1 MTPESFVLDS
11 VLERLIPLRAEE
23 EGVRLAEDPEY
34 LHRMR
39 VATRRLRSALP
50 LLAESVSAG
59 DLALWSREIRR
70 FTRALGRARDGDVQ
84 IIFLKELIDT
94 WEDRALRPG
103 LERLLL
109 RRSQRR
115 DRLQKGL
122 IRELDRIFR
131 RGGALET
138 LEGEIRRQRVA
149 QALGE
154 TPPELAPL
162 RRRGATLLLL
172 RLEALEGGSA
182 ALGRPGDGDGHHALR
197 ILAKKLRYTLE
208 LFAPLMPP
216 TGEAG
221 ALLRRL
227 KDLQGILGDLH
238 DCDVWIQELP
248 LFIRDERRRTESYQG
263 HLRGFSRIERG
274 LMAFWQDRRRERE
287 ILFSRSRE
295 MWRSWGEDRVTERLR
310 EAFRALVEE
319 REGGEER

>member
-149 QALGE
+149 QAFSGLHLKGLLDQYGRLPLPE
-154 TPPELAPL
+154 LMERLRAPELARPL
-162 RRRGATLLLL
+162 
-172 RLEALEGGSA
+172 
-182 ALGRPGDGDGHHALR
+182 
-197 ILAKKLRYTLE
+197 
-208 LFAPLMPP
+208 
-216 TGEAG
+216 
-221 ALLRRL
+221 ALLREEAVAFLRVPTT
-227 KDLQGILGDLH
+227 DQ
-238 DCDVWIQELP
+238 VEAIQEALKE
-248 LFIRDERRRTESYQG
+248 LTVEVKEIRIA
-263 HLRGFSRIERG
+263 LRKAQAKTPASGKAPSSAPRK
-274 LMAFWQDRRRERE
+274 
-287 ILFSRSRE
+287 
-295 MWRSWGEDRVTERLR
+295 
-310 EAFRALVEE
+310 
-319 REGGEER
+319 

>member
-131 RGGALET
+131 RGGGLET

-238 DCDVWIQELP
+238 DCDVWIQDLP
-248 LFIRDERRRTESYQG
+248 LFIRDERRRTEIYQG